1 MCSIQFKS
9 INVRHCENTVLW
21 CLFAAFISLG
31 FICTWKNH
39 STFPLLAA
47 TQETNTSSFCFPSTY
62 RDYRGTT
69 HPRFY
74 LTKTLILKLLW
85 GHCVTN
91 RSSHCGTESSVL
103 DSSIFYI
110 LMVHLSTVWKHREE
124 QRGDNTILYN
134 NVLSQ
139 VLFRAAVQSTFKV
152 GYCFSFSVRIECNFS
167 ENSYILWGC
176 VCVCVY
182 LNQ

>member
-1 MCSIQFKS
+1 MAGHQREGGWPGCCRHRYWPLWLEWPLLFPRPVGCRGKIGPRSHETKKNLMCSIQFKS

-47 TQETNTSSFCFPSTY
+47 TQENNTSSFCFPSTY

-103 DSSIFYI
+103 GLLHFLRTDGPPEHG
-110 LMVHLSTVWKHREE
+110 LKAQGRTKGR
-124 QRGDNTILYN
+124 
-134 NVLSQ
+134 
-139 VLFRAAVQSTFKV
+139 
-152 GYCFSFSVRIECNFS
+152 
-167 ENSYILWGC
+167 
-176 VCVCVY
+176 
-182 LNQ
+182 